1 MTDRHPP
8 ASAAPPPPKRRWGR
22 RILFGL
28 LALLGLVLLLVG
40 GVLVYVTSP
49 AGEGWLRGKVSTLAN
64 ETFAG
69 RLEVGGIDLSLG
81 GLVLTDLK
89 LYTPEGAL
97 VAEVARVDARVA
109 LGALR
114 RQDVVISSSHVIKPR
129 LYLVQDERG
138 LNLARAL
145 APRTPAPEQ
154 PEDPAAARGKLRV
167 DLKELLLEDG
177 YVEFEQETADGVL
190 QVQLEDLDGR
200 AQATYAAATQ
210 SFDATVD
217 ATGGLTLPVKGPV
230 KLSLKGQGQEGA
242 FSGDVNL
249 SAAGLELDASGAMP
263 KEEELSAEVRRLV
276 VPPEFARAFV
286 PSYPLQVPITA
297 QGTGGLSGNVAR
309 AALDARAGSTTLEV
323 DGDFNLATWRSTGLT
338 AKARGVN
345 LAELV
350 ENGPPTSLSADLKAR
365 GGGMSLESLD
375 AEVDLTV
382 SPSKFKEQPLG
393 PVELRASAK
402 DGRFELSRLRALV
415 PGASLSASGGGTLE
429 HIDIQGGLTAG
440 NLATLAQTIGK
451 LGPGAPLPLSGAG
464 SVEFSLTG
472 PARTPHLKVSGGFS
486 TLAYA
491 GTSMERL
498 SLKADVPD
506 VTRPFSTDAA
516 LVVSRL
522 RTGGR
527 TFQDVSATVTTGEQR
542 SLQATVRVEGDAQ
555 LGLALAGT
563 IDESGQGLA
572 VDTLTL
578 SYPEATWTMQ
588 RPTHVGF
595 GETIEVA
602 PALTLTSG
610 EQSLAMELR
619 MRGEQLDAR
628 ADVRALD
635 LAKLPRLF
643 VPESL
648 GLGGQLNGHVTARGR
663 LPRPDAEVDMQLTGG
678 RFQEY
683 SELEFGLKG
692 RYVRDR
698 ATGTFSAEAPG
709 ASATAD
715 FNVPVQGLLRRRREP
730 VDVTVNLS
738 NVDIGAVLKT
748 ARRPESYRGRLTGQL
763 QVKGMARD
771 PLVALKLQGQALR
784 DEGPDAVVLPN
795 PLAFTLNAGSDP
807 ADGTL
812 DARLEIQ
819 GIGSNA
825 YVALQTP
832 FTTGQLLARPP
843 TPAQVLETPVT
854 LEARLD
860 DVPLSLIGTAAKV
873 QNVGG
878 VISMKLDVAGSALT
892 PTGKLE
898 VNARGVTVGGTP
910 PLDGRL
916 AVAATG
922 PDVRMEF
929 TTSREGQVLAQL
941 SAILDAPLAAL
952 QDREVIGRVP
962 FDIQGRAGPVALSEL
977 PMLRRASPTQGLQ
990 GILALELAAAGTL
1003 ESPRLDVL
1011 SGLQKLG
1018 VGALALG
1025 QARVHYQY
1033 GAERSTLDALLTAP
1047 SGGTLLVRGNAK
1059 LDLSLPA
1066 VQRGL
1071 EVATAPLEAKLVA
1084 RDFDMGFLSGATEM
1098 VRTLGGVLQADA
1110 NVKGTVRV
1118 PVLRGDVEWKDGR
1131 LGLVGFGEYRDIH
1144 VALSGTEERVQLKE
1158 LFARGGAGEL
1168 RMTADAVLTRG
1179 GNFAL
1184 TGQAQSKD
1192 FPIVFEDQLL
1202 AIATLRAQ
1210 LEGDLSNAFVHIRN
1224 LSIPEAQI
1232 ELPEVRRKDL
1242 QPLEKP
1248 GDIVL
1253 VRNGI
1258 PVERRRRKAQQQ
1270 AMASKSE
1277 NQPSNVKTAD
1287 GKPLESPRGTPEDNA
1302 TATGSGGAGPVGPEG
1317 ADTGALEE
1325 DEEEEPAR
1333 RYVVN
1338 VNAPRNLWV
1347 KGSDIN
1353 VELGLSEDF
1362 RIEYDTESRLYGEV
1376 HVLRGR
1382 VDALGRRFDV
1392 ERDSQV
1398 RFGGPPRT
1406 PYINITA
1413 EHRNEREN
1421 VKVFVTIRGQG
1432 KDFTIKPTSDP
1443 PLPETEIYT
1452 LLATGRR
1459 NLRPNSGAS
1468 MTGTEQAASIVGS
1481 LVASQARKALSEKL
1495 PLDVFSIEAVEGG
1508 LGGARLEVGTY
1519 LSDKI
1524 YVGYAGRVGAGATTT
1539 TTRREN
1545 ANAVRLEYQ
1554 FSPRWGLEAQCGDAP
1569 ACGFDLIWGKE
1580 Y

>member
-8 ASAAPPPPKRRWGR
+8 ASAAPAPPPEAPRRRWGR
-22 RILFGL
+22 RILWGL
-28 LALLGLVLLLVG
+28 LGLLGLVLLAVG
-40 GVLVYVTSP
+40 GALIYFTSP
-49 AGEGWLRGKVSTLAN
+49 SGEGWLRGKVVTAAN
-64 ETFAG
+64 ESLSG

-81 GLVLTDLK
+81 GLALTDLK

-97 VAEVARVDARVA
+97 VAEVARVDARLA

-114 RQDVVISSSHVIKPR
+114 RQEVVITSSNLVKPR

-154 PEDPAAARGKLRV
+154 PEDPAAPRGKLRV
-167 DLKELLLEDG
+167 DLRELLLQDG
-177 YVEFEQETADGVL
+177 YVEFEQETADGVM

-200 AQATYAAATQ
+200 ARATYAAATQ

-217 ATGGLTLPVKGPV
+217 ATGGLALPVKGPV
-230 KLSLKGQGQEGA
+230 KLSLQGKGEEGA

-249 SAAGLELDASGAMP
+249 SAAGLVLEASGAMP

-276 VPPEFARAFV
+276 VPPEVARAFV
-286 PSYPLQVPITA
+286 PSYPLQVPLTA
-297 QGTGGLSGNVAR
+297 KGTGGLSGNVAR

-323 DGDFNLATWRSTGLT
+323 NGDFNLATWRSTGLT

-345 LAELV
+345 LAELM
-350 ENGPPTSLSADLKAR
+350 ENGPPTSLSADLSAR

-402 DGRFELSRLRALV
+402 EGRFELSRLRALV

-429 HIDIQGGLTAG
+429 NIEVQGGLTAG
-440 NLATLAQTIGK
+440 NLATLAQTLGK
-451 LGPGAPLPLSGAG
+451 LGPGEPLPLSGAG

-472 PARTPHLKVSGGFS
+472 PARTPHLKVSGGFA

-491 GTSMERL
+491 GTSLERL

-506 VTRPFSTDAA
+506 VTRPFSTDAT

-527 TFQDVSATVTTGEQR
+527 TFQDVSATVTTGAQR
-542 SLQATVRVEGDAQ
+542 SLEATVRVEGDAQ

-572 VDTLTL
+572 VNTLTL
-578 SYPEATWTMQ
+578 NSPEATWTLQ
-588 RPTHVGF
+588 RPTHIGF
-595 GETIEVA
+595 GEVIEVA
-602 PALTLTSG
+602 PALTLASG
-610 EQSLAMELR
+610 GQSLALALR
-619 MRGEQLDAR
+619 MRGEQVDAS

-635 LAKLPRLF
+635 LSRLPRLF

-648 GLGGQLNGHVTARGR
+648 GLGGQLNGSVTARGR
-663 LPRPDAEVDMQLTGG
+663 LPRPDAEVDVTLTEG

-683 SELEFGLKG
+683 SGLNFGLKG

-730 VDVTVNLS
+730 VDVVVNLT
-738 NVDIGAVLKT
+738 NVNIGAVLKT
-748 ARRPESYRGRLTGQL
+748 TRRPEAYQGRLTGQL
-763 QVKGMARD
+763 TVKGMARD
-771 PLVALKLQGQALR
+771 PLVALTLKGEDLR
-784 DEGPDAVVLPN
+784 DESPDALALPR
-795 PLAFTLNAGSDP
+795 PLGFTLTGGSDA

-812 DARLEIQ
+812 DARLELH
-819 GIGSNA
+819 GIGSSA
-825 YVALQTP
+825 YLALQTP
-832 FTTGQLLARPP
+832 FTTGQLLANPP
-843 TPAQVLETPVT
+843 TPAQVLEAPVT
-854 LEARLD
+854 LEARVEGL
-860 DVPLSLIGTAAKV
+860 PLAVIGTATKQ
-873 QNVGG
+873 QNMGG
-878 VISMKLDVAGSALT
+878 LLSMRLDVSGSALA
-892 PTGKLE
+892 PQGRLE
-898 VNARGVTVGGTP
+898 VSASGVTVSGTP
-910 PLDGRL
+910 PLDGRFT
-916 AVAATG
+916 VAATG

-929 TTSREGQVLAQL
+929 TTSREGQLLAQL

-962 FDIQGRAGPVALSEL
+962 FNIRGRAGPVALAEL
-977 PMLRRASPTQGLQ
+977 PMVRRTAANQGLQ
-990 GILALELAAAGTL
+990 GILSLELAAAGTL
-1003 ESPRLDVL
+1003 ETPRLDVIG
-1011 SGLQKLG
+1011 GLQKLG

-1033 GAERSTLDALLTAP
+1033 DAERSTLDALLTAP

-1071 EVATAPLEAKLVA
+1071 EVARTPLEAELVA
-1084 RDFDMGFLSGATEM
+1084 RDFDMAFLSGATEM

-1110 NVKGTVRV
+1110 RVSGTVRA
-1118 PVLRGDVEWKDGR
+1118 PTLRGDVEWKDGR
-1131 LGLVGFGEYRDIH
+1131 LGLVGLGEYRDVH
-1144 VALSGTEERVQLKE
+1144 LALSATEERLQLQE
-1158 LFARGGAGEL
+1158 LFARAGSGEL
-1168 RMTADAVLTRG
+1168 RVTADAVLTRG
-1179 GNFAL
+1179 GTFAL

-1192 FPIVFEDQLL
+1192 FPIVFEDQLI
-1202 AIATLRAQ
+1202 AIASLRGQ
-1210 LEGDLSNAFVHIRN
+1210 LEGDISNAIVHIRN

-1253 VRNGI
+1253 VRNGV
-1258 PVERRRRKAQQQ
+1258 PVEKRKRKAQQQ
-1270 AMASKSE
+1270 AVAGRTE
-1277 NQPSNVKTAD
+1277 NRPSNVKTPE
-1287 GKPLESPRGTPEDNA
+1287 GKPLESPRDAPEDPEA
-1302 TATGSGGAGPVGPEG
+1302 TASGGAGPGTP
-1317 ADTGALEE
+1317 DTGPAEEEE
-1325 DEEEEPAR
+1325 DEGPVR

-1347 KGSDIN
+1347 RGSDIN
-1353 VELGLSEDF
+1353 VEIGLSEDF
-1362 RIEYDTESRLYGEV
+1362 RIEYDTEARLYGEV
-1376 HVLRGR
+1376 QVLRGR

-1392 ERDSQV
+1392 QRNSQV

-1413 EHRNEREN
+1413 EHRNERED
-1421 VKVFVTIRGQG
+1421 VTVFVTIRGQG
-1432 KDFTIKPTSDP
+1432 KDFTIKPTADP

-1468 MTGTEQAASIVGS
+1468 MTGTQQAASIVGS

-1508 LGGARLEVGTY
+1508 LGGAQLEVGTY

-1545 ANAVRLEYQ
+1545 SNAVRLEYQ
-1554 FSPRWGLEAQCGDAP
+1554 FNPRWGLEAQCGDAP
-1569 ACGFDLIWGKE
+1569 ACGFDLIWGKD